1 MISSYVSPFLPMLL
15 RRSRVLSSA
24 NVVLVLKEPALD
36 AVLEG
41 FDVHGVFD
49 ANSRSKASCADA
61 HLQPFA
67 TLRAKASHC

>member
-1 MISSYVSPFLPMLL
+1 MLL

-24 NVVLVLKEPALD
+24 NVVLVLKESALD

-49 ANSRSKASCADA
+49 ASGAALVGYLTLHSFLNSYFGSLAPC
-61 HLQPFA
+61 
-67 TLRAKASHC
+67 LR